1 VINKGCLTIHTPT
14 FVPTQET
21 IKQLSPLWLTKFHQ
35 SILEGDLSLMLGL
48 INEIH
53 GQNQT
58 LADYLS
64 NLVTSFKLR
73 EVLALISKYDQPD

>member
-1 VINKGCLTIHTPT
+1 
-14 FVPTQET
+14 
-21 IKQLSPLWLTKFHQ
+21 
-35 SILEGDLSLMLGL
+35 MLGL